1 MTIVLLIILLIV
13 VIWSAYN
20 TYSSYKEI
28 KKREAFE
35 KTQES
40 MILHYQNLLKG
51 VNENCHEG
59 LSSSVLINARHEL
72 KKIRDLLD
80 KID

>member
-1 MTIVLLIILLIV
+1 MIIVLLVLLLGV

-20 TYSSYKEI
+20 TYSNYKEI

-40 MILHYQNLLKG
+40 MILHYQNLLKDI
-51 VNENCHEG
+51 NEYCYEG
-59 LSSSVLINARHEL
+59 LNSSVLINARYEL

-80 KID
+80 TIA